1 MSIREITNSYSKE
14 PVNTLQSTLS
24 VKSGIMC
31 LDIMTPTAKIL
42 VIDDDA
48 AITELMSMLLKT
60 FGFEVL
66 TTNIGE
72 EGIRL
77 AREANPN
84 VILLDLM
91 MPDLDGWQVCKEIR
105 KTSTVPILILSAIND
120 PRMVASVLDVGADD
134 FLVKPVPSGVLVA
147 NIKKLIRRN
156 TGALDMSKLKKT
168 TASLPQANHALHP

>member
-1 MSIREITNSYSKE
+1 MNDQGAQFSDANPI
-14 PVNTLQSTLS
+14 V
-24 VKSGIMC
+24 
-31 LDIMTPTAKIL
+31 L

-72 EGIRL
+72 EGIRI

-168 TASLPQANHALHP
+168 TASLPQTSQALHP

>member
-1 MSIREITNSYSKE
+1 
-14 PVNTLQSTLS
+14 
-24 VKSGIMC
+24 
-31 LDIMTPTAKIL
+31 MTPTIKIL
-42 VIDDDA
+42 VIDDDT

-77 AREANPN
+77 AREADPN

-105 KTSTVPILILSAIND
+105 KTSSVPILILSAIND

-156 TGALDMSKLKKT
+156 TGTLDVSKLKKT
-168 TASLPQANHALHP
+168 TASFPQTNQVIPS

>member
-1 MSIREITNSYSKE
+1 
-14 PVNTLQSTLS
+14 
-24 VKSGIMC
+24 
-31 LDIMTPTAKIL
+31 MTPTAKIL

-168 TASLPQANHALHP
+168 TASLPQTSQALHP